1 MGPSQRGKHP
11 TPARGGRAPGAGGGV
26 PRWSEAQAEAHLRSL
41 ELFGMRFGLEKMRRM
56 MTALGSPQR
65 CFDSI
70 HIVGTNGKTSTALMT
85 AAILE
90 RHGLRTGTY
99 TSPHLGSY
107 RERVRVNERELTG
120 EAFAQALARAAW
132 ASERVNRTLSG
143 GDHVTQFELLTA
155 AALWE
160 MARRQV
166 QVAVI
171 EAGLGGR
178 YDATSVIE
186 SSATVLTN
194 VGLEHTRWLGP
205 TLKDIAEE
213 KLAVLARGTTL
224 VLGPDLAPTAQA
236 VAARLARE
244 RAARIERAEQAAQP
258 LVSLRA
264 RGAFQRANFALART
278 AARVY
283 LEGAGLPVRERA
295 LVQAAAQ
302 TTVRGRMQLVSE
314 DPPTLLDAAHNPHAV
329 KALVESLGDM
339 LPARPRAL
347 VLGVLDDKDAAAM
360 LEMLLGVCERAWF
373 TAPASPRALPP
384 AALLSRARQLEF
396 EGAASEP
403 EPRRALDEAQRWA
416 RAHGGAVLVTGSVY
430 LIGDLLGALEHG
442 GAGARDEGRQ
452 ERAR

>member
-1 MGPSQRGKHP
+1 
-11 TPARGGRAPGAGGGV
+11 
-26 PRWSEAQAEAHLRSL
+26 
-41 ELFGMRFGLEKMRRM
+41 
-56 MTALGSPQR
+56 
-65 CFDSI
+65 
-70 HIVGTNGKTSTALMT
+70 
-85 AAILE
+85 
-90 RHGLRTGTY
+90 
-99 TSPHLGSY
+99 
-107 RERVRVNERELTG
+107 
-120 EAFAQALARAAW
+120 
-132 ASERVNRTLSG
+132 
-143 GDHVTQFELLTA
+143 
-155 AALWE
+155 
-160 MARRQV
+160 
-166 QVAVI
+166 
-171 EAGLGGR
+171 
-178 YDATSVIE
+178 
-186 SSATVLTN
+186 

-224 VLGPDLAPTAQA
+224 VLGPDLAPAAQA

-283 LEGAGLPVRERA
+283 LEGAGLPVLERA